1 MESGKLIMKKYD
13 DLELVILSCLLQKP
27 ELMEKTI
34 LEDKH
39 FVRTQR
45 IWKFMKAFY
54 KKFKNFDIP
63 LMTSVA
69 SNKYKIMEYVIVLM
83 DIEPNPNLLEVYEK
97 QLIELWQE
105 KEKDKW
111 LVDKIFTLSND
122 LITRNMSTTY
132 FKEEIDKLYDRAE
145 ELFK

>member
-1 MESGKLIMKKYD
+1 MTKCD

-97 QLIELWQE
+97 QLIELYQE

-111 LVDKIFTLSND
+111 IIDKVFSLSND
-122 LITRNMSTTY
+122 LFNRNIKVY
-132 FKEEIDKLYDRAE
+132 DFKDEVEKIYDRAE
-145 ELFK
+145 EIFK

>member
-1 MESGKLIMKKYD
+1 MKKYD

-27 ELMEKTI
+27 ELMEETI

-54 KKFKNFDIP
+54 KKFKNFDFS

-69 SNKYKIMEYVIVLM
+69 SNKHKIMEYIIVLM
-83 DIEPNPNLLEVYEK
+83 DIEPNPNLLKVYEK
-97 QLIELWQE
+97 QLIDLWRE

-111 LVDKIFTLSND
+111 LIDKIFALSND
-122 LITRNMSTTY
+122 LFVRSISVDY
-132 FKEEIDKLYDRAE
+132 FRDKLE
-145 ELFK
+145 ELYNQADEIFEK

>member
-1 MESGKLIMKKYD
+1 MTKCD

-97 QLIELWQE
+97 QLIELYLE

-111 LVDKIFTLSND
+111 IIDKVFSLSND
-122 LITRNMSTTY
+122 LFNRNIKVY
-132 FKEEIDKLYDRAE
+132 DFKDEVEKIYDRAE
-145 ELFK
+145 EIFK

>member
-1 MESGKLIMKKYD
+1 MTKCD

-97 QLIELWQE
+97 QLIEFYQE

-111 LVDKIFTLSND
+111 IIDKVFSLSND
-122 LITRNMSTTY
+122 LFNRNIKVY
-132 FKEEIDKLYDRAE
+132 DFKDEVEKIYDRAE
-145 ELFK
+145 EIFK